1 VVDVAKEVIK
11 PRTRHG
17 TGLDA
22 PCATD
27 PPPRHVSYGTK
38 AQERKHRPTSRLR
51 PTGRCGG
58 AAMDLGRE
66 AKARGGPPRAK
77 AARSA
82 DLRDARRAWKRRA
95 GSTEPMTVASGSGRG
110 PRGAARSQARA
121 GHAPQGAGPGRT
133 TAQASG
139 GPLRLRA
146 LSSSGPSGSD
156 ERNRQQPFTEGRRH
170 RVGAQAP
177 AGSTSWGHRE
187 ARAAC
192 NARAPRGE
200 AMSPPPDPI
209 AAKPKTSQG
218 EQSPREPAAPRGAS
232 RPRPTATP

>member
-1 VVDVAKEVIK
+1 MVDVAKEVTK

-139 GPLRLRA
+139 GPLRSRA
-146 LSSSGPSGSD
+146 LSSSGFVGPRPRSRG
-156 ERNRQQPFTEGRRH
+156 RGPFSLRPRRPGARRIRGARP
-170 RVGAQAP
+170 RVGVSASSR
-177 AGSTSWGHRE
+177 AGAGTGPP
-187 ARAAC
+187 RA
-192 NARAPRGE
+192 
-200 AMSPPPDPI
+200 SPPRRGSRP
-209 AAKPKTSQG
+209 
-218 EQSPREPAAPRGAS
+218 PRTTPSSAAP
-232 RPRPTATP
+232 